1 MSENEIRVLYVQPGK
16 YPEERTIPNTLRA
29 LQELVGGDI
38 ECCRPWRD
46 SVCVICND
54 SGKIDGLPPNRLYG
68 HTDFLAGS
76 FVVCGNGGEDF
87 ISLTDR
93 QVFLY
98 ERLYHISAMKFS
110 AKHKK
115 MRRKTALIYSEA
127 ERKEIERVY
136 GVFKDY
142 IHASKFLDFVWS
154 EKLGYLLLHIDPT
167 KNTIEEDQIITS
179 ADELCAELFN
189 EVATDVFQEAKR
201 EHFYPDADDDEIAEI
216 RRRWQPYL
224 DLLPAY
230 RSSCRA
236 FHTAE

>member
-1 MSENEIRVLYVQPGK
+1 MNQNWIVENLNNAFSTWNGK
-16 YPEERTIPNTLRA
+16 LGELWGLVTTGPQTFKGGAVWSVMQTLHNGM
-29 LQELVGGDI
+29 VG
-38 ECCRPWRD
+38 
-46 SVCVICND
+46 
-54 SGKIDGLPPNRLYG
+54 
-68 HTDFLAGS
+68 
-76 FVVCGNGGEDF
+76 
-87 ISLTDR
+87 
-93 QVFLY
+93 
-98 ERLYHISAMKFS
+98 
-110 AKHKK
+110 
-115 MRRKTALIYSEA
+115 IYSEV
-127 ERKEIERVY
+127 ERKEIEHVY

-167 KNTIEEDQIITS
+167 ENTIEEDQIITS

-224 DLLPAY
+224 DLLPEY

>member
-1 MSENEIRVLYVQPGK
+1 MPRSVQQSIPIDRIYADGVWQSENVFSLMWQISDINYAMQSDAAKQNILTQLGTVYAG
-16 YPEERTIPNTLRA
+16 IPA
-29 LQELVGGDI
+29 DCWMQ
-38 ECCRPWRD
+38 
-46 SVCVICND
+46 VCIVSQC
-54 SGKIDGLPPNRLYG
+54 
-68 HTDFLAGS
+68 
-76 FVVCGNGGEDF
+76 
-87 ISLTDR
+87 
-93 QVFLY
+93 
-98 ERLYHISAMKFS
+98 
-110 AKHKK
+110 
-115 MRRKTALIYSEA
+115 IYSEA

-167 KNTIEEDQIITS
+167 KNTIEEDQIIAS

-224 DLLPAY
+224 DLLPEY

>member
-1 MSENEIRVLYVQPGK
+1 MTEPKFMTPAHRRAYLTHLNRCKAMDSYH
-16 YPEERTIPNTLRA
+16 RA
-29 LQELVGGDI
+29 LI
-38 ECCRPWRD
+38 Y
-46 SVCVICND
+46 I
-54 SGKIDGLPPNRLYG
+54 
-68 HTDFLAGS
+68 
-76 FVVCGNGGEDF
+76 
-87 ISLTDR
+87 LTAVPALR
-93 QVFLY
+93 NN
-98 ERLYHISAMKFS
+98 ISAMKFS

-115 MRRKTALIYSEA
+115 MRRKTALIYSEV
-127 ERKEIERVY
+127 ERKEIEHVY

-167 KNTIEEDQIITS
+167 ENTIEEDQIITS

-224 DLLPAY
+224 DLLPEY

>member
-1 MSENEIRVLYVQPGK
+1 M
-16 YPEERTIPNTLRA
+16 
-29 LQELVGGDI
+29 
-38 ECCRPWRD
+38 
-46 SVCVICND
+46 
-54 SGKIDGLPPNRLYG
+54 
-68 HTDFLAGS
+68 
-76 FVVCGNGGEDF
+76 
-87 ISLTDR
+87 
-93 QVFLY
+93 
-98 ERLYHISAMKFS
+98 
-110 AKHKK
+110 
-115 MRRKTALIYSEA
+115 IYSEA

-216 RRRWQPYL
+216 PVAINALTGAQRGGVEHRLCDERVDHYDTHRCDTLKESAVLPTMWYRTRALLQQPGQWSALY
-224 DLLPAY
+224 PG
-230 RSSCRA
+230 SSV
-236 FHTAE
+236 E

>member
-1 MSENEIRVLYVQPGK
+1 M
-16 YPEERTIPNTLRA
+16 
-29 LQELVGGDI
+29 
-38 ECCRPWRD
+38 
-46 SVCVICND
+46 
-54 SGKIDGLPPNRLYG
+54 
-68 HTDFLAGS
+68 
-76 FVVCGNGGEDF
+76 
-87 ISLTDR
+87 
-93 QVFLY
+93 
-98 ERLYHISAMKFS
+98 
-110 AKHKK
+110 
-115 MRRKTALIYSEA
+115 IYSEA

-216 RRRWQPYL
+216 RRRWQPPERCL
-224 DLLPAY
+224 SRKARIVRCCLRKRLLGAAQAIY
-230 RSSCRA
+230 DSR
-236 FHTAE
+236 

>member
-1 MSENEIRVLYVQPGK
+1 MAITVMMQTKRNHNFTNMDKDEAVRVRAFWKPVIEKLPDYAYLCDEILREAQENE
-16 YPEERTIPNTLRA
+16 EEN
-29 LQELVGGDI
+29 G
-38 ECCRPWRD
+38 
-46 SVCVICND
+46 
-54 SGKIDGLPPNRLYG
+54 ID
-68 HTDFLAGS
+68 
-76 FVVCGNGGEDF
+76 
-87 ISLTDR
+87 
-93 QVFLY
+93 
-98 ERLYHISAMKFS
+98 
-110 AKHKK
+110 
-115 MRRKTALIYSEA
+115 YSEA

-201 EHFYPDADDDEIAEI
+201 EHFYPDADDDEIAVI
-216 RRRWQPYL
+216 RRRWQSYL
-224 DLLPAY
+224 DLLPEY

-236 FHTAE
+236 FHIAE

>member
-1 MSENEIRVLYVQPGK
+1 M
-16 YPEERTIPNTLRA
+16 
-29 LQELVGGDI
+29 
-38 ECCRPWRD
+38 
-46 SVCVICND
+46 
-54 SGKIDGLPPNRLYG
+54 
-68 HTDFLAGS
+68 
-76 FVVCGNGGEDF
+76 
-87 ISLTDR
+87 
-93 QVFLY
+93 
-98 ERLYHISAMKFS
+98 
-110 AKHKK
+110 
-115 MRRKTALIYSEA
+115 IYSEA

-216 RRRWQPYL
+216 RRISTCFLRIGVHAERFTPQNK
-224 DLLPAY
+224 
-230 RSSCRA
+230 RKEA
-236 FHTAE
+236 FSMICPLYSFQCFISLFAI

>member
-1 MSENEIRVLYVQPGK
+1 M
-16 YPEERTIPNTLRA
+16 
-29 LQELVGGDI
+29 
-38 ECCRPWRD
+38 
-46 SVCVICND
+46 
-54 SGKIDGLPPNRLYG
+54 
-68 HTDFLAGS
+68 
-76 FVVCGNGGEDF
+76 
-87 ISLTDR
+87 
-93 QVFLY
+93 
-98 ERLYHISAMKFS
+98 
-110 AKHKK
+110 
-115 MRRKTALIYSEA
+115 IYSEA

-216 RRRWQPYL
+216 RRRFQS
-224 DLLPAY
+224 DGTGLLSQEYIDPQVVT
-230 RSSCRA
+230 SPQDA
-236 FHTAE
+236 FYADKCSLPLRETEGKVCSEFVMCYPPGIPILAPGELITQEIIDYIIYAKEKGCSMQGMEDPKVEHLQVLKGGI

>member
-1 MSENEIRVLYVQPGK
+1 ML
-16 YPEERTIPNTLRA
+16 
-29 LQELVGGDI
+29 
-38 ECCRPWRD
+38 
-46 SVCVICND
+46 
-54 SGKIDGLPPNRLYG
+54 
-68 HTDFLAGS
+68 
-76 FVVCGNGGEDF
+76 
-87 ISLTDR
+87 
-93 QVFLY
+93 
-98 ERLYHISAMKFS
+98 ISAMKFS

-115 MRRKTALIYSEA
+115 MRRKTTLIYSEA

-167 KNTIEEDQIITS
+167 KNTIEEDQIIAS

-201 EHFYPDADDDEIAEI
+201 EHFYPDADDDEIAVI

-224 DLLPAY
+224 DLLPEY

-236 FHTAE
+236 FHIAE